1 MENTAYCRLKNVVLN
16 YVIPQKYY
24 QRIGLSRASVYVTGN
39 NLALIWSATRKW
51 DPETNNPGVYP
62 TMKTFA
68 IGANITF

>member
-1 MENTAYCRLKNVVLN
+1 MVIN
-16 YVIPQKYY
+16 YAIPTKIYSKWG
-24 QRIGLSRASVYVTGN
+24 ISKASIYFTGN
-39 NLALIWSATRKW
+39 NLALLYTATKKW